1 MRPIDAQA
9 AANVIPRV
17 IDVVTVGS
25 GDTINSLASRMAY
38 SDNQVERF
46 RVLNGL
52 TSNEGISAGQKVKL
66 VVRGR

>member
-1 MRPIDAQA
+1 MSTITASCA
-9 AANVIPRV
+9 AR
-17 IDVVTVGS
+17 S
-25 GDTINSLASRMAY
+25 GDTVNSLASRMAY

-52 TSNEGISAGQKVKL
+52 TSNEGINAGQKVKI

>member
-1 MRPIDAQA
+1 M
-9 AANVIPRV
+9 
-17 IDVVTVGS
+17 IDVVTVRS
-25 GDTINSLASRMAY
+25 GDTVNSLASRMAY

-52 TSNEGISAGQKVKL
+52 TSNEGVSAGQKVKL